1 MHEVKR
7 AIIMAAGFGKRMYPV
22 TKKIPKT
29 IGKSEWYQDNRYSN

>member
-22 TKKIPKT
+22 TKKIPKS
-29 IGKSEWYQDNRYSN
+29 GKSECTR